1 MKVHVHEIVV
11 FHEVLFKT
19 FFFRIQLHRMQ
30 SVRRSLHDVG
40 TSLEWLQ
47 HKYGGGVSGSPEPL
61 TNYMDVRRPG
71 PGCSKHH

>member
-1 MKVHVHEIVV
+1 
-11 FHEVLFKT
+11 
-19 FFFRIQLHRMQ
+19 MQ

-71 PGCSKHH
+71 PSCSKHR